1 MFFARVARDTHRS
14 SSGAARTVMN
24 SMIKD
29 LQFAFRQLLKQPGF
43 TFIAVLT
50 LALAIGATT
59 AVLSL
64 VNALLV
70 RPLPYREP
78 QQLVLLLQHFKSQ
91 NLERLPAS
99 PPEFVDYETRA
110 HSFEKLGAFGYTNFN
125 LAAGDKPERIPG
137 ATVTARV
144 LPLLGVSP
152 IKGRFFEPEECALG
166 RDDVVIISARLWQ
179 RRFNSDPQVIGTK
192 LLLNG
197 KSFTVVGVM
206 PPSFDFP
213 LQLFNLGNGGQFG
226 GRAEIWKPLAFTD
239 EEMKKRG
246 SRSYAIIGRLATG
259 TSVLQAQAEIEMI
272 NAQMRREHPDNYAQD
287 NSFGGDVLPLH
298 DLAVAGMR
306 PALLILLGAVF
317 LVLLIACANLTTMLL
332 ARAASR
338 EREMAIRIALGAGPF
353 RLLKQVFT
361 ESLVL
366 ALIGGAAGVV
376 LALWGVESLKTI
388 GAQTV
393 PRLREVNIDLMM
405 LGLTLAICVATA
417 IIVGL
422 APGMASARSELTE
435 SLKEGGR
442 SSTEGTGRNRLR
454 NGLVIVEVALALV
467 LLSGAA
473 LLIKSFTKLQNVNPG
488 FNPRNALT
496 FEISLPK
503 LQYPDDRSII
513 RFNNEAQRRIAALPG
528 VQAAGFSTLLPLA
541 GTNSDWSFAIEGQ
554 SSNSNSPSPDE
565 EKRQVS
571 PDYFRALETPLIKGR
586 FFTDADK
593 ADAPLVIIVNQ
604 ALAKKFWPKGDALG
618 KRITFDDS
626 KKNPKW
632 ITIVGLVGD
641 IRHFGLDI
649 DPKPEM
655 YVPFAQEAYFTTVYV
670 VRGNQNPQSLLPAIR
685 REIQAIDSAVP
696 LANVRTFQNVIGD
709 SVAPRR
715 LSVVLLGVFAGV
727 AVLLASVG
735 IYGVMSFLV
744 VQRTHE
750 IGVRMALGAQRSDV
764 LKLVLSRSV
773 KLISAGTIIGLI
785 VAVMST
791 RTLRALLYSVSAFDA
806 ATFAL
811 VTIFLGTVAL
821 AASYLPPIRATRADP
836 MIALGHNT

>member
-1 MFFARVARDTHRS
+1 MVRDF
-14 SSGAARTVMN
+14 
-24 SMIKD
+24 
-29 LQFAFRQLLKQPGF
+29 QFALRQLVKQPGF

-91 NLERLPAS
+91 NLERIPVS

-110 HSFEKLGAFGYTNFN
+110 HSFEKLGAFGYTSFN
-125 LAAGDKPERIPG
+125 LAGEDRPERIAG
-137 ATVTARV
+137 ATVTAGV
-144 LPLLGVSP
+144 LPLLGVAP
-152 IKGRFFEPEECALG
+152 VKGRFFQTEECTLG
-166 RDDVVIISARLWQ
+166 RDDVVILSGRLWQ
-179 RRFNSDPQVIGTK
+179 RRFNSDPQIIGKK

-206 PPSFDFP
+206 PAGFDFP
-213 LQLFNLGNGGQFG
+213 LRLFNLGNGGQFHE
-226 GRAEIWKPLAFTD
+226 RAEIWKPQAFTD
-239 EEMKKRG
+239 NEMKARG
-246 SRSYAIIGRLATG
+246 SREYALIGRLAAG
-259 TSVLQAQAEIEMI
+259 TSVARAQAEIETI
-272 NAQMRREHPDNYAQD
+272 NTQMRREHPDYYTQD
-287 NSFGGDVLPLH
+287 NSFGGDVFPLQK
-298 DLAVAGMR
+298 LAVAGIR

-317 LVLLIACANLTTMLL
+317 LVLIIACANLTTMLL
-332 ARAASR
+332 ARAAAR
-338 EREMAIRIALGAGPF
+338 EREMGIRVALGAGPL
-353 RLLKQVFT
+353 RLLKLVLT
-361 ESLVL
+361 ESVVL
-366 ALIGGAAGVV
+366 ALIGGGAGIL
-376 LALWGVESLKTI
+376 LALWGVELLKAI

-393 PRLREVNIDLMM
+393 PRVGEVNVDIRV
-405 LGLTLAICVATA
+405 LGVTLAIAVGTG
-417 IIVGL
+417 IVFGL
-422 APGMASARSELTE
+422 VPALASARPELTE
-435 SLKEGGR
+435 ALKEGGR
-442 SSTEGTGRNRLR
+442 TSSQGARRNRLR
-454 NGLVIVEVALALV
+454 NGLVIAEVALALV
-467 LLSGAA
+467 LLSGAG
-473 LLIKSFTKLQNVNPG
+473 LLIKSFARLQNVNPG

-503 LQYPDDRSII
+503 IQYPDDPSIV
-513 RFNNEAQRRIAALPG
+513 RFNHEAQRRIAALPG
-528 VQAAGFSTLLPLA
+528 VQAAGFSTILPLA
-541 GTNSDWSFAIEGQ
+541 GTNSDWSFAIEDRP
-554 SSNSNSPSPDE
+554 SSDNSPTPDE

-586 FFTDADK
+586 FFTDADN
-593 ADAPLVIIVNQ
+593 ADAPRVILVNQ
-604 ALAKKFWPKGDALG
+604 AFTKKFCPSEDALG
-618 KRITFDDS
+618 KRITFDNP

-632 ITIVGLVGD
+632 ITIVGVVGD

-655 YVPFAQEAYFTTVYV
+655 YVPFAQEPYFTTIYV
-670 VRGNQNPQSLLPAIR
+670 VRSSQDPRSLLPAIR
-685 REIQAIDSAVP
+685 REIQAIDPAVP
-696 LANVRTFQNVIGD
+696 LANVRTFENVIAD

-764 LKLVLSRSV
+764 LKLVLVRSL

-791 RTLRALLYSVSAFDA
+791 HTLRALLYSVSAFDGT
-806 ATFAL
+806 TFVL
-811 VTIFLGTVAL
+811 VTVLLGAVAL
-821 AASYLPPIRATRADP
+821 AASYLPAIRATRADP
-836 MIALGHNT
+836 MVVLGHNT

>member
-1 MFFARVARDTHRS
+1 
-14 SSGAARTVMN
+14 
-24 SMIKD
+24 MIKD

-78 QQLVLLLQHFKSQ
+78 QQLVLLLEHFKSQ

-110 HSFEKLGAFGYTNFN
+110 HSFEKLGAFGYTSFN
-125 LAAGDKPERIPG
+125 LAAEDKPERIPG
-137 ATVTARV
+137 ATVTAGV

-152 IKGRFFEPEECALG
+152 IKGRFFQPEECTLG

-179 RRFNSDPQVIGTK
+179 RRFNSDPQIIGTK

-206 PPSFDFP
+206 PAGFDFP

-246 SRSYAIIGRLATG
+246 SRTYTIIGRLATG
-259 TSVLQAQAEIEMI
+259 TSVPQAQAEIETI
-272 NAQMRREHPDNYAQD
+272 TAQMRREHPDNYAQD
-287 NSFGGDVLPLH
+287 NSFGGDVLLLK

-306 PALLILLGAVF
+306 PALFILLGAVC

-332 ARAASR
+332 ARAAAR
-338 EREMAIRIALGAGPF
+338 EREIAIRVALGAGRL

-361 ESLVL
+361 ESVLL
-366 ALIGGAAGVV
+366 ALIGGVAGVL
-376 LALWGVESLKTI
+376 LALWGVELLKTI

-393 PRLREVNIDLMM
+393 PRLREVNVDLVV
-405 LGLTLAICVATA
+405 LGMTLAICVGTG
-417 IIVGL
+417 IIFGL
-422 APGMASARSELTE
+422 APGLASARPELTE
-435 SLKEGGR
+435 ALEEGGR
-442 SSTEGTGRNRLR
+442 SSTHGTRRNRLR
-454 NGLVIVEVALALV
+454 NGLVSAEVALALV
-467 LLSGAA
+467 LLSGAG
-473 LLIKSFTKLQNVNPG
+473 LLIKSFVRLQNVNPG

-503 LQYPDDRSII
+503 VQYPDDASMV
-513 RFNNEAQRRIAALPG
+513 RFNAEAQRRIAALPG
-528 VQAAGFSTLLPLA
+528 VEASGFSTILPLA
-541 GTNSDWSFAIEGQ
+541 GTNSDWSFDIEGHP
-554 SSNSNSPSPDE
+554 SEDNIPSPDE

-593 ADAPLVIIVNQ
+593 ADAPLVMIVNQ
-604 ALAKKFWPKGDALG
+604 AFAKKFWPKGDALG
-618 KRITFDDS
+618 KRVTFDNP

-632 ITIVGLVGD
+632 ITIVGVVGD

-649 DPKPEM
+649 DPKPET
-655 YVPFAQEAYFTTVYV
+655 YVPFAQESYFTTIYV
-670 VRGNQNPQSLLPAIR
+670 VRSNQDPRTLVPAIQR
-685 REIQAIDSAVP
+685 QIQAIDPAVP
-696 LANVRTFQNVIGD
+696 LANVRGFENLIAD
-709 SVAPRR
+709 SIAPRR

-735 IYGVMSFLV
+735 MYGVMSFLV

-750 IGVRMALGAQRSDV
+750 IGVRMALGAQRGDV
-764 LKLVLSRSV
+764 LKLVLSRSL
-773 KLISAGTIIGLI
+773 KLVCAGSIIGLI
-785 VAVMST
+785 VALMST
-791 RTLRALLYSVSAFDA
+791 HTLRALLYSVSAFDG

-811 VTIFLGTVAL
+811 VTILLGAVAL
-821 AASYLPPIRATRADP
+821 AASYLPAMRATRADP
-836 MIALGHNT
+836 MVVLGHNT

>member
-1 MFFARVARDTHRS
+1 MLREIKVA
-14 SSGAARTVMN
+14 
-24 SMIKD
+24 
-29 LQFAFRQLLKQPGF
+29 LRQLAKTPGF
-43 TFIAVLT
+43 TIIAVLT
-50 LALAIGATT
+50 IALAIGATT

-64 VNALLV
+64 VNGLLV

-78 QQLVLLLQHFKSQ
+78 QQLILLLQHFKSQ
-91 NLERLPAS
+91 NLERIPVS
-99 PPEFVDYETRA
+99 PPEFKDYETRA
-110 HSFEKLGAFGYTNFN
+110 RSFEKLGAFGYTNFN
-125 LAAGDKPERIPG
+125 LAGEDRPERIAD
-137 ATVTARV
+137 ATLTAGV

-152 IKGRFFEPEECALG
+152 VKGRFFQPEECTLG

-179 RRFNSDPQVIGTK
+179 RRFNSDPHIVGTK
-192 LLLNG
+192 LLLDG

-206 PPSFDFP
+206 PAGFDFP

-226 GRAEIWKPLAFTD
+226 GRVEIWKPLAFTD
-239 EEMKKRG
+239 DQMKARS
-246 SRSYAIIGRLATG
+246 SRSFFIVGRLTPG
-259 TSVLQAQAEIEMI
+259 TSVAQAQAEIETI
-272 NAQMRREHPDNYAQD
+272 NAQMRREHPDNYTQD
-287 NSFGGDVLPLH
+287 NSFGGDVLPLQ

-332 ARAASR
+332 ARAAAR
-338 EREMAIRIALGAGPF
+338 EREIAIRVALGAGRL

-361 ESLVL
+361 ESVLL
-366 ALIGGAAGVV
+366 ALIGGVAGVL
-376 LALWGVESLKTI
+376 LALWGVELLKII

-393 PRLREVNIDLMM
+393 PRLREVNVDLGV
-405 LGLTLAICVATA
+405 LAVTLAICVGTG
-417 IIVGL
+417 IIFGL
-422 APGMASARSELTE
+422 APGLASARPELTE
-435 SLKEGGR
+435 ALKEGGR
-442 SSTEGTGRNRLR
+442 GTTQGMRRNRLR
-454 NGLVIVEVALALV
+454 NGLVVAEVALALV
-467 LLSGAA
+467 LLSGAG
-473 LLIKSFTKLQNVNPG
+473 LLIKSFVYLQNVNPG

-503 LQYPDDRSII
+503 MQYPDDASIV

-528 VQAAGFSTLLPLA
+528 VQAAGFSTILPLA
-541 GTNSDWSFAIEGQ
+541 GTNSDWSFAIEGRP
-554 SSNSNSPSPDE
+554 SDRNSPSPDE

-571 PDYFRALETPLIKGR
+571 SDYFRALETPLVRGR
-586 FFTDADK
+586 LFTEADNG
-593 ADAPLVIIVNQ
+593 DAPPVMIVNQ
-604 ALAKKFWPKGDALG
+604 AFAKKFWPNEDALN
-618 KRITFDDS
+618 KRISFDGTS
-626 KKNPKW
+626 GNPKW
-632 ITIVGLVGD
+632 ITIVGVVGD

-655 YVPFAQEAYFTTVYV
+655 YVPFAQDSYFTTIYV
-670 VRGNQNPQSLLPAIR
+670 VRSNQDPRTLVPAIQ
-685 REIQAIDSAVP
+685 REIQAIDPALP
-696 LANVRTFQNVIGD
+696 LANVRTFENVIAD

-764 LKLVLSRSV
+764 LKLVLVRSL

-785 VAVMST
+785 VALMST
-791 RTLRALLYSVSAFDA
+791 HTLRALLYSVSAFDA

-811 VTIFLGTVAL
+811 MTILLGAIAL
-821 AASYLPPIRATRADP
+821 AASYLPAMRATRADP
-836 MIALGHNT
+836 MLVLGHNT